1 MEKIGNTNDFNKSKN
16 EERNNINMNTNNEN
30 NNETKKGIMQAIKFF
45 MFSATAAIID
55 VTAFF
60 ILRNV
65 FNVRIDIAEVISVIL
80 SVLYNFTINRK
91 YTFKSTNKIVPAM
104 IKVALFYAV
113 FIPFAAYLSVLLK
126 EKHIHDAIIKG
137 MTLALNGIGEF
148 FWWKYVVF
156 KEEKTSN

>member
-1 MEKIGNTNDFNKSKN
+1 MELNENNLNNNINKNNDENKSKN
-16 EERNNINMNTNNEN
+16 K

-126 EKHIHDAIIKG
+126 EKHVHEAIIKG

-156 KEEKTSN
+156 KEEKKK

>member
-1 MEKIGNTNDFNKSKN
+1 MSNIENSNIN
-16 EERNNINMNTNNEN
+16 EENNLNNVNLNEN
-30 NNETKKGIMQAIKFF
+30 DNNETKKGIIQAIKFF

-60 ILRNV
+60 ILRNA
-65 FNVRIDIAEVISVIL
+65 FNVRIDIAEIISVVL

-113 FIPFAAYLSVLLK
+113 FIPFAATLSLALK
-126 EKHIHDAIIKG
+126 EKYVLEAIIKG

-148 FWWKYVVF
+148 LWWKYVVF
-156 KEEKTSN
+156 KEEKTNN

>member
-1 MEKIGNTNDFNKSKN
+1 MSNMEN
-16 EERNNINMNTNNEN
+16 NNINEENNLNNIELNEN
-30 NNETKKGIMQAIKFF
+30 ENNETKKGIMQAIKFF
-45 MFSATAAIID
+45 MFSVTAAIID

-60 ILRNV
+60 ILRNA
-65 FNVRIDIAEVISVIL
+65 FNVRIDIAEVISVVL

-113 FIPFAAYLSVLLK
+113 FIPFAATLSVALK
-126 EKHIHDAIIKG
+126 EKHVPEAIIKG

-148 FWWKYVVF
+148 LWWKYVVF
-156 KEEKTSN
+156 KEEKK

>member
-1 MEKIGNTNDFNKSKN
+1 MSNIEN
-16 EERNNINMNTNNEN
+16 NNINEENNLNNIELNEN
-30 NNETKKGIMQAIKFF
+30 ENNETKKGIMQAIKFF

-55 VTAFF
+55 ITAFF
-60 ILRNV
+60 ILRKV
-65 FNVRIDIAEVISVIL
+65 FNVRIDIAEVISVVL

-113 FIPFAAYLSVLLK
+113 FIPFAAILSLALK
-126 EKHIHDAIIKG
+126 EKHVPEAIIKG

-148 FWWKYVVF
+148 LWWKYVVF
-156 KEEKTSN
+156 KEEKK

>member
-1 MEKIGNTNDFNKSKN
+1 MSNIGNS
-16 EERNNINMNTNNEN
+16 NNNMNN

-60 ILRNV
+60 ILRKA
-65 FNVRIDIAEVISVIL
+65 FNVRIDIAEVLSVIL

-113 FIPFAAYLSVLLK
+113 FIPIAATLSLALK
-126 EKHIHDAIIKG
+126 EKHIPETIIKG
-137 MTLALNGIGEF
+137 MTLALNGTGEF

-156 KEEKTSN
+156 KEEKKNN

>member
-16 EERNNINMNTNNEN
+16 EETNNINMDIKNE

-45 MFSATAAIID
+45 MFSVTAAIID

-126 EKHIHDAIIKG
+126 EKHIPETIIKG

-156 KEEKTSN
+156 KEEKKN

>member
-1 MEKIGNTNDFNKSKN
+1 MSNIENS
-16 EERNNINMNTNNEN
+16 NNINEENNLNNVNLNLNEN
-30 NNETKKGIMQAIKFF
+30 ENNETKKGIMQAIKFF

-55 VTAFF
+55 ITAFF
-60 ILRNV
+60 ILRKA
-65 FNVRIDIAEVISVIL
+65 FNVRIDIAEIISVVL

-113 FIPFAAYLSVLLK
+113 FIPFAAYLSILLK
-126 EKHIHDAIIKG
+126 EKHVHDAIIKG

-148 FWWKYVVF
+148 LWWKYVVF
-156 KEEKTSN
+156 KEEKINN

>member
-1 MEKIGNTNDFNKSKN
+1 MSNIENS
-16 EERNNINMNTNNEN
+16 NNINEENNLNNINLNEN
-30 NNETKKGIMQAIKFF
+30 DNNETKKGIMQAIKFF

-55 VTAFF
+55 ITAFF
-60 ILRNV
+60 ILRKA

-113 FIPFAAYLSVLLK
+113 FIAFAATLSVALK
-126 EKHIHDAIIKG
+126 EKHVPEAIIKG

-148 FWWKYVVF
+148 LWWKYVVF
-156 KEEKTSN
+156 KEEKK

>member
-1 MEKIGNTNDFNKSKN
+1 MEKIENTNDFNKSKN
-16 EERNNINMNTNNEN
+16 EEINNINMNTNNEN

-60 ILRNV
+60 ILRNI
-65 FNVRIDIAEVISVIL
+65 FNVRIDIAEVISVVL

-113 FIPFAAYLSVLLK
+113 FIPFAATLSLALK
-126 EKHIHDAIIKG
+126 EKHVPEAIIKG

-148 FWWKYVVF
+148 LWWKYVVF
-156 KEEKTSN
+156 KEEKKN

>member
-1 MEKIGNTNDFNKSKN
+1 MSNIGN
-16 EERNNINMNTNNEN
+16 NNINEENNLNNVNLNEN
-30 NNETKKGIMQAIKFF
+30 ENNETKKGIMQAIKFF

-60 ILRNV
+60 ILRNA
-65 FNVRIDIAEVISVIL
+65 FNVRIDIAEVISVVL

-113 FIPFAAYLSVLLK
+113 FIPFAAILSLALK
-126 EKHIHDAIIKG
+126 EKHVPEAIIKG
-137 MTLALNGIGEF
+137 MTLVLNGIGEF
-148 FWWKYVVF
+148 LWWKYVVF
-156 KEEKTSN
+156 KEEKTNN

>member
-1 MEKIGNTNDFNKSKN
+1 MSNIGN
-16 EERNNINMNTNNEN
+16 NNINEENNLNNVELNEN
-30 NNETKKGIMQAIKFF
+30 DNNETKKGIMQAIKFF

-55 VTAFF
+55 ITAFF
-60 ILRNV
+60 ILRKA
-65 FNVRIDIAEVISVIL
+65 FNVRIDIAEIISVVL

-113 FIPFAAYLSVLLK
+113 FIPFAATLSVALK
-126 EKHIHDAIIKG
+126 EKHVPEAIIKG

-148 FWWKYVVF
+148 LWWKYVVF
-156 KEEKTSN
+156 KEEKKNN

>member
-1 MEKIGNTNDFNKSKN
+1 MSNIENS
-16 EERNNINMNTNNEN
+16 NNINEEN
-30 NNETKKGIMQAIKFF
+30 NLNNLNLNEINKSENESNEIKKGIMQAIKFF

-60 ILRNV
+60 ILRKA
-65 FNVRIDIAEVISVIL
+65 FNVRIDIAEVISVVL

-113 FIPFAAYLSVLLK
+113 FIPFAATLSVALK
-126 EKHIHDAIIKG
+126 EKHVPEAIIKG

-148 FWWKYVVF
+148 LWWKYVVF
-156 KEEKTSN
+156 KKEKK

>member
-1 MEKIGNTNDFNKSKN
+1 MEKNDFNKSKN
-16 EERNNINMNTNNEN
+16 EEIDNINMNTNNEN

-65 FNVRIDIAEVISVIL
+65 FNVPIDVAEVISVIL

-113 FIPFAAYLSVLLK
+113 FIPFAAYLSILLK
-126 EKHIHDAIIKG
+126 EKHVHDAIIKG

-148 FWWKYVVF
+148 LWWKYVVF
-156 KEEKTSN
+156 KEEKINN

>member
-1 MEKIGNTNDFNKSKN
+1 MSNIGNSND
-16 EERNNINMNTNNEN
+16 

-65 FNVRIDIAEVISVIL
+65 FNAPIDIAEVISVVL

-104 IKVALFYAV
+104 IKVALFYAI

-126 EKHIHDAIIKG
+126 EKNIPETIIKG
-137 MTLALNGIGEF
+137 ITLALNGIGEF

-156 KEEKTSN
+156 KEKKTNN